1 MIDLTVIVP
10 VYNESKTIEEL
21 LNRVFN
27 IQTSKQVIVVDD
39 ASCDGTHELLLN
51 YKSKIDKLIFHKKNL
66 GKGACIKSAQQ
77 YVEGN
82 YVGIQ
87 DADLEYDPKDLE
99 KIVNLMKKND
109 FKIVYGS
116 RVLGKN
122 KFENTQNFTHLI
134 RIWGNIFLTI
144 ISNVINNQKLT
155 DAHTCYKVMKSDIFK
170 DINLVEN
177 RFAFCPEITT
187 KLAKKNHMI
196 IEIPINYS
204 GRTYSDGKKIS
215 SIDGLVALYCLLK
228 LKFFK

>member
-1 MIDLTVIVP
+1 MIDLTVIIP
-10 VYNESKTIEEL
+10 AYNESKTIEEL
-21 LNRVFN
+21 LNRVLN
-27 IQTSKQVIVVDD
+27 IQVNKQLIVVDD
-39 ASCDGTHELLLN
+39 ASSDGTQELLLK
-51 YKSKIDKLIFHKKNL
+51 YKNKIDKLILHKKNL
-66 GKGACIKSAQQ
+66 GKGACIKSAQK
-77 YVEGN
+77 YVKGN

-109 FKIVYGS
+109 FNIVYGS

-122 KFENTQNFTHLI
+122 KFENTKNFTHLI

-144 ISNVINNQKLT
+144 ISNLINNQKLT
-155 DAHTCYKVMKSDIFK
+155 DAHTCYKVIKSDIFK
-170 DINLVEN
+170 DINLIEN

-187 KLAKKNHMI
+187 KLAKKKYKI
-196 IEIPINYS
+196 KEVPISYN

-228 LKFFK
+228 YRFFK

>member
-1 MIDLTVIVP
+1 MIDLTIIIP
-10 VYNESKTIEEL
+10 AYNESKTIEEL
-21 LNRVFN
+21 LKRVLN
-27 IQTSKQVIVVDD
+27 IQVNKQLIVVDD
-39 ASCDGTHELLLN
+39 ASSDGTQELLLK
-51 YKSKIDKLIFHKKNL
+51 YKNKIDKLILHKKNL
-66 GKGACIKSAQQ
+66 GKGACIKSAQK
-77 YVEGN
+77 YVKGN

-109 FKIVYGS
+109 FNIVYGS

-122 KFENTQNFTHLI
+122 KFENTKNFTHLI

-144 ISNVINNQKLT
+144 ISNLINNQKLT
-155 DAHTCYKVMKSDIFK
+155 DAHTCYKVIKSDIFK
-170 DINLVEN
+170 DINLIEN

-187 KLAKKNHMI
+187 KLAKKKYKI
-196 IEIPINYS
+196 TEVPISYN

-228 LKFFK
+228 YRFFK